1 MKKEKLSRT
10 EVLVLIVLFLGLILF
25 AGLIQKSEE
34 EIDKYDAIAY
44 NAPNPNDE
52 INIEIALTK

>member
-10 EVLVLIVLFLGLILF
+10 EVLTLIVLFLGIILF

-34 EIDKYDAIAY
+34 EIDTYDAIAY
-44 NAPNPNDE
+44 NAPNPNDTT
-52 INIEIALTK
+52 NIIYE